1 MPTPPAVMIE
11 PVDVLDASVTS
22 VELIPWAKGM
32 RTVVVV
38 CPSFVMAVVK
48 PVAKSAVNALKVA
61 ELMIVL
67 GTTGCPAVLIRNVP
81 EPL

>member
-1 MPTPPAVMIE
+1 
-11 PVDVLDASVTS
+11 
-22 VELIPWAKGM
+22 
-32 RTVVVV
+32 
-38 CPSFVMAVVK
+38 MAVDK